1 MKRTFTLIELLV
13 VIAIIAILAAMLLPA
28 LSKAREK
35 ARTINCISRTKQL
48 ALSFTL
54 YTEDNN
60 DTMPMV
66 DWALGGKSVMQ
77 PNGTSRTDYIL
88 WQTLVYPYVGEY
100 ETFNCP
106 SAVGNGGFTFTKY
119 AGDYKGRASIGYN
132 GICTAK
138 NLTQFQYPTETCLGG
153 CVGIY
158 DGNGNEYRIGY
169 TSSCHQYFWLN
180 ERHNKMPSIFYV
192 DGHSASRSPQS
203 IRVYAATSKF
213 WVPSPSSPVTD

>member
-35 ARTINCISRTKQL
+35 ARTINCINRTKQL
-48 ALSFTL
+48 ALSFNM
-54 YTEDNN
+54 YTEDF
-60 DTMPMV
+60 DGTMPLV
-66 DWALGGKSVMQ
+66 DWALNGLSVQQ
-77 PNGTSRTDYIL
+77 PDGSTRTNYIL

-106 SAVGNGGFTFTKY
+106 SAVGNGGYTFTKY
-119 AGDYKGRASIGYN
+119 SGNYLGRASIGYN
-132 GICTAK
+132 WACSAK
-138 NLTQFQYPTETCLGG
+138 NVNQFTYPTETCLGG

-158 DGNGNEYRIGY
+158 DSNGNEYRLGY
-169 TSSCHQYFWLN
+169 SSSCHQYFWLN

-192 DGHSASRSPQS
+192 DGHSASRPLQS
-203 IRVYAATSKF
+203 IRVYADTSKF
-213 WVPSPSSPVTD
+213 WVPSPTSPVTD